1 MKLALLSDIHANIQA
16 LDTCLQ
22 HALDNGTE
30 QFVLLG
36 DFVGYGANPVE
47 VVQRVQALAA
57 DGALVIKGNHDA
69 GAVSPP
75 LFARTVG
82 DSTTAWTH
90 AQLSLDQRQFLHELP
105 MVMQHGSIL
114 LLHASADGPDL
125 WRYVYTGAAAAA
137 SLGAAATLPDV
148 RHVFGGH
155 VHHQTLYVGHGL
167 GAGTGT
173 GTGTGGVRGGQ
184 DVNKLSPLPGIAV
197 ALPMNR
203 HWLAT
208 IGSAG
213 QPRDGDPRA
222 MYATFDTDTL
232 AFTFHRVAYDHHAA
246 ADAIVQ
252 AGLPAWLAARL
263 ALGR

>member
-16 LDTCLQ
+16 LNTCID
-22 HALDNGTE
+22 HALNQGVE

-57 DGALVIKGNHDA
+57 DGALLIKGNHDA

-75 LFARTVG
+75 AFARTVG

-90 AQLSLDQRQFLHELP
+90 AQLAPEQRQFLHELP

-114 LLHASADGPDL
+114 LLHASADGPEL
-125 WRYVYTGAAAAA
+125 WRYVYTGTAAAA

-155 VHHQTLYVGHGL
+155 VHHQTLYVG
-167 GAGTGT
+167 
-173 GTGTGGVRGGQ
+173 RGGLQ
-184 DVNKLSPLPGIAV
+184 VSKLSPLPGVAV
-197 ALPMNR
+197 ALPMDR

-222 MYATFDTDTL
+222 MYATFDTETL
-232 AFTFHRVAYDHHAA
+232 AFTFFRVSYDHQAA
-246 ADAIVQ
+246 AQAIVQ

>member
-16 LDTCLQ
+16 LDTCLD
-22 HALDNGTE
+22 HALNQGVE

-57 DGALVIKGNHDA
+57 DGALLIKGNHDA

-75 LFARTVG
+75 AFARTVG

-90 AQLSLDQRQFLHELP
+90 AQLAPEQRQFLHELP

-114 LLHASADGPDL
+114 LLHASADGPEL
-125 WRYVYTGAAAAA
+125 WRYVYTGTAAAA

-155 VHHQTLYVGHGL
+155 VHHQTLYVG
-167 GAGTGT
+167 
-173 GTGTGGVRGGQ
+173 RGGLQ
-184 DVNKLSPLPGIAV
+184 VSKLSPLPGVAV
-197 ALPMNR
+197 ALPMDR

-222 MYATFDTDTL
+222 MYATFDTETL
-232 AFTFHRVAYDHHAA
+232 AFTFFRVSYDHQAA
-246 ADAIVQ
+246 AQAIVQ

>member
-16 LDTCLQ
+16 LDACLQ
-22 HALDNGTE
+22 HALNQGTE

-47 VVQRVQALAA
+47 VVQCVQALAA
-57 DGALVIKGNHDA
+57 DGALLIKGNHDA

-75 LFARTVG
+75 AFARTVG

-90 AQLSLDQRQFLHELP
+90 AQLAPEQRQFLHALP

-125 WRYVYTGAAAAA
+125 WRYVYTGKAAAA
-137 SLGAAATLPDV
+137 SLGAAATLPEV

-155 VHHQTLYVGHGL
+155 VHHQTLYVGRGL
-167 GAGTGT
+167 GQ
-173 GTGTGGVRGGQ
+173 GGK
-184 DVNKLSPLPGIAV
+184 DVSKLSPLPGV
-197 ALPMNR
+197 GVGLPMDR

-208 IGSAG
+208 IGSVG
-213 QPRDGDPRA
+213 QPRDGDWRA
-222 MYATFDTDTL
+222 CYAIFDLDHNL
-232 AFTFHRVAYDHHAA
+232 IVFRRVEYDIAKTQGKIIA
-246 ADAIVQ
+246 
-252 AGLPAWLAARL
+252 AGLPTMLAERIME
-263 ALGR
+263 GR

>member
-16 LDTCLQ
+16 LDTCLD
-22 HALDNGTE
+22 HALNQGAE

-36 DFVGYGANPVE
+36 DFVGYGANPVQ

-57 DGALVIKGNHDA
+57 DGALLIKGNHDA

-75 LFARTVG
+75 VFARTVG

-90 AQLSLDQRQFLHELP
+90 AQLAPGQRQFLHALP

-125 WRYVYTGAAAAA
+125 WRYVYTGTAAAA
-137 SLGAAATLPDV
+137 SLGAAARLPDV

-155 VHHQTLYVGHGL
+155 VHHQTLYVGRGL
-167 GAGTGT
+167 HRDTGR
-173 GTGTGGVRGGQ
+173 GVGQGGK
-184 DVNKLSPLPGIAV
+184 DVSKLSPLSGVAV
-197 ALPMNR
+197 ALPMDR

-208 IGSAG
+208 IGSVG

-232 AFTFHRVAYDHHAA
+232 AFTFHRVPYDHQAA

>member
-16 LDTCLQ
+16 LDTCLD
-22 HALDNGTE
+22 HALNQGDE

-36 DFVGYGANPVE
+36 DFVGYGANPVQ

-57 DGALVIKGNHDA
+57 DGALLIKGNHDA

-75 LFARTVG
+75 VFARTVG

-90 AQLSLDQRQFLHELP
+90 AQLAPGQRQFLHALP

-125 WRYVYTGAAAAA
+125 WRYVYSGTAAAA
-137 SLGAAATLPDV
+137 SLGAAATLPEV

-155 VHHQTLYVGHGL
+155 VHHQTLYVG
-167 GAGTGT
+167 
-173 GTGTGGVRGGQ
+173 RGGQ
-184 DVNKLSPLPGIAV
+184 QVSKLSPLPGIAV
-197 ALPMNR
+197 ALPMDR

-222 MYATFDTDTL
+222 MYATFDTGTL
-232 AFTFHRVAYDHHAA
+232 AFTFQRVAYDHHGA

>member
-16 LDTCLQ
+16 LDACLQ
-22 HALDNGTE
+22 HALNQGTE

-47 VVQRVQALAA
+47 VVQCVQALAA
-57 DGALVIKGNHDA
+57 DGALLIKGNHDA

-75 LFARTVG
+75 AFARTVG

-90 AQLSLDQRQFLHELP
+90 AQLAPEQRQFLHALP

-125 WRYVYTGAAAAA
+125 WRYVYTGKAAAA
-137 SLGAAATLPDV
+137 SLGAAATLPEV

-155 VHHQTLYVGHGL
+155 VHHQTLYVGRGL
-167 GAGTGT
+167 GQ
-173 GTGTGGVRGGQ
+173 GGK
-184 DVNKLSPLPGIAV
+184 DVSKLSPLPGV
-197 ALPMNR
+197 GVGLPMDR

-208 IGSAG
+208 IGSVG

-222 MYATFDTDTL
+222 MYATFDTETL
-232 AFTFHRVAYDHHAA
+232 AFTFYRVAYDHPAA
-246 ADAIVQ
+246 ADAILR

>member
-22 HALDNGTE
+22 HALDGGAE

-36 DFVGYGANPVE
+36 DFVGYGANPVQVIE
-47 VVQRVQALAA
+47 RVQALAA
-57 DGALVIKGNHDA
+57 DGALLIKGNHDA
-69 GAVSPP
+69 GAVTPP
-75 LFARTVG
+75 PFARTVG

-90 AQLSLDQRQFLHELP
+90 AQLRPEQRAFLHQLP

-114 LLHASADGPDL
+114 LLHASADGPEL
-125 WRYVYTGAAAAA
+125 WRYVYTGTAAAA
-137 SLGAAATLPDV
+137 SLGAAAALPDV

-155 VHHQTLYVGHGL
+155 VHHQTLYVG
-167 GAGTGT
+167 
-173 GTGTGGVRGGQ
+173 RGGQ
-184 DVNKLSPLPGIAV
+184 DVSKLSPLPGVSV
-197 ALPMNR
+197 ALPMER
-203 HWLAT
+203 HWLVT
-208 IGSAG
+208 IGSVG
-213 QPRDGDPRA
+213 QPRDGNPRA
-222 MYATFDTDTL
+222 MYATFDTESL
-232 AFTFHRVAYDHHAA
+232 ALTFHRVAYDHEAA

>member
-22 HALDNGTE
+22 HALDAGAE

-36 DFVGYGANPVE
+36 DFVGYGANPIE

-57 DGALVIKGNHDA
+57 DGALLIKGNHDA

-75 LFARTVG
+75 AFARTVG

-90 AQLSLDQRQFLHELP
+90 TQLAPEQRQFLHDLP

-125 WRYVYTGAAAAA
+125 WRYVYTGTAAAA
-137 SLGAAATLPDV
+137 SLGAAATLPEV

-155 VHHQTLYVGHGL
+155 VHHQTLYVGRNLAKGDQL
-167 GAGTGT
+167 IS
-173 GTGTGGVRGGQ
+173 
-184 DVNKLSPLPGIAV
+184 KLSPLPGVSV
-197 ALPMNR
+197 ALPMDR

-208 IGSAG
+208 IGSTG

-222 MYATFDTDTL
+222 MYATFDTESL
-232 AFTFHRVAYDHHAA
+232 AFTFHRVPYDHYAA

>member
-1 MKLALLSDIHANIQA
+1 MKLALISDIHANIQA
-16 LDTCLQ
+16 LDACLE
-22 HALDNGTE
+22 HALALGTE

-47 VVQRVQALAA
+47 VVQRVQALAS
-57 DGALVIKGNHDA
+57 DGALLIKGNHDA
-69 GAVSPP
+69 GAVAPP
-75 LFARTVG
+75 RFARTVG

-90 AQLSLDQRQFLHELP
+90 AQLSIDQRQFLHQLP

-114 LLHASADGPDL
+114 LLHATANDPDL
-125 WRYVYTGAAAAA
+125 WRYIYSSSAAAA
-137 SLGAAATLPDV
+137 SLGAAATLPEV

-155 VHHQTLYVGHGL
+155 VHLQTLYVGRGL
-167 GAGTGT
+167 GGGSGAGLGR
-173 GTGTGGVRGGQ
+173 V
-184 DVNKLSPLPGIAV
+184 DPEVSKLSPLPGIAV
-197 ALPMNR
+197 ALPMDR

-222 MYATFDTDTL
+222 MYATFDTETL
-232 AFTFHRVAYDHHAA
+232 AFTFQRVVYDHYAA

>member
-47 VVQRVQALAA
+47 VVRRVQTLAA
-57 DGALVIKGNHDA
+57 DGALLIKGNHDA

-75 LFARTVG
+75 VFARTVG

-90 AQLSLDQRQFLHELP
+90 AQLSIDQRQFLHQLP

-125 WRYVYTGAAAAA
+125 WRYVYTGTAAAA

-155 VHHQTLYVGHGL
+155 VHHQTLYVGRGI
-167 GAGTGT
+167 GTGV
-173 GTGTGGVRGGQ
+173 GRGDQ
-184 DVNKLSPLPGIAV
+184 EVSKLSPLPGVSV
-197 ALPMNR
+197 ALPMDR

-222 MYATFDTDTL
+222 MYATFDTETL

-246 ADAIVQ
+246 AEAIVQ

>member
-1 MKLALLSDIHANIQA
+1 MKLALISDIHANIQA
-16 LDTCLQ
+16 LDACLE
-22 HALDNGTE
+22 HALALGTE

-57 DGALVIKGNHDA
+57 DGALLIKGNHDA

-75 LFARTVG
+75 AFARTVG

-90 AQLSLDQRQFLHELP
+90 AQLAPDQRQFLHGLP

-125 WRYVYTGAAAAA
+125 WRYVYTGKAAAA

-155 VHHQTLYVGHGL
+155 VHHQTLYVG
-167 GAGTGT
+167 
-173 GTGTGGVRGGQ
+173 RGGQ
-184 DVNKLSPLPGIAV
+184 QVNKLSPLPGVSV
-197 ALPMNR
+197 ALPMDR

-208 IGSAG
+208 IGSVG

-222 MYATFDTDTL
+222 MYATFDTETL
-232 AFTFHRVAYDHHAA
+232 AFTFHRIAYDHNAA

>member
-16 LDTCLQ
+16 LDTCLA
-22 HALDNGTE
+22 HALDQGAE

-47 VVQRVQALAA
+47 VVRRVQALAL
-57 DGALVIKGNHDA
+57 DGALLIKGNHDA

-75 LFARTVG
+75 AFARTVG

-90 AQLSLDQRQFLHELP
+90 AQLAPEQRQFLHELP

-125 WRYVYTGAAAAA
+125 WRYVYTNTAATA
-137 SLGAAATLPDV
+137 SLGAAAKLPDV

-155 VHHQTLYVGHGL
+155 VHHQTLYVG
-167 GAGTGT
+167 
-173 GTGTGGVRGGQ
+173 RGGQ
-184 DVNKLSPLPGIAV
+184 PVCKLSPLPGVAV
-197 ALPMNR
+197 ALPMDR

-208 IGSAG
+208 IGSTG

-222 MYATFDTDTL
+222 MYATFDTETL
-232 AFTFHRVAYDHHAA
+232 AFTFYRVAYDHHAA
-246 ADAIVQ
+246 ADAILQ